1 MLHRLY
7 FFKCLL
13 LNQLLTVISDN
24 TEQTSPCS
32 FSQKLGVL
40 LKNNF
45 FGNTHSAISTAREHT
60 NYNPKTDQGYFEIL
74 KLKIEITS
82 LFWLTKKISNSR
94 DRSSVSVDFHFN
106 IHIKFDQS

>member
-13 LNQLLTVISDN
+13 LNQLLTVIFDN

-40 LKNNF
+40 FKNNF
-45 FGNTHSAISTAREHT
+45 FGNTHSAISTVREHT
-60 NYNPKTDQGYFEIL
+60 NYNPKTNQGYF
-74 KLKIEITS
+74 
-82 LFWLTKKISNSR
+82 
-94 DRSSVSVDFHFN
+94 
-106 IHIKFDQS
+106 

>member
-13 LNQLLTVISDN
+13 INQLLTVVSDN

-45 FGNTHSAISTAREHT
+45 FGNTHSAISTVREHT
-60 NYNPKTDQGYFEIL
+60 NYNSKTNQGYFLNIKTEYRNNLSFSIN
-74 KLKIEITS
+74 
-82 LFWLTKKISNSR
+82 KKNQQ
-94 DRSSVSVDFHFN
+94 F
-106 IHIKFDQS
+106 